1 LAKSKY
7 KIKTVV
13 LRPIL
18 DLSEA
23 EKIVE
28 NGKTSLF
35 RSMLQK
41 PKKMEVHV
49 HSIKLSYEAF
59 LILSGKY
66 NADFY
71 RKAVHSINV
80 EPTVREIIVGDGVFP
95 IKQGRG
101 VLGKLNYKIKSS
113 TKRKNRIDLELEE
126 HVYLDDEQEVAFD
139 HHGKE
144 IKMPYKMSS
153 RFIESYP
160 RRTLGKVKNNV
171 KKPEITYDAA
181 ANKLIARLKK
191 SVTIGRRNLV
201 EKVVVNEI
209 IELYVPIYEARFIG
223 PKKNV
228 RIMRIDGIRK
238 IVLLNHLISFLNFGS
253 SCSESKNLSSIAHF
267 LIIFRSFLTACSNR
281 YNALSTLEMAALLR
295 AIA

>member
-1 LAKSKY
+1 LVY
-7 KIKTVV
+7 TVKTVV
-13 LRPIL
+13 LRPTL
-18 DLSEA
+18 DLSDA
-23 EKIVE
+23 EQIVE
-28 NGKTSLF
+28 NRKTSRF

-41 PKKMEVHV
+41 PSKTEVHV
-49 HSIKLSYEAF
+49 HSLKLSYEAF

-71 RKAVHSINV
+71 RKVIHTINV
-80 EPTVREIIVGDGVFP
+80 KPNVKEVIVGGYTFP
-95 IKQGRG
+95 IKQGKG
-101 VLGKLNYKIKSS
+101 VLGRLRTKVKSS
-113 TKRKNRIDLELEE
+113 TRKKNQVDLEIEE
-126 HVYLDDEQEVAFD
+126 HVFLEEEREVAFD

-153 RFIESYP
+153 RLIESYP

-191 SVTIGRRNLV
+191 SVTIGRRNLI

-209 IELYVPIYEARFIG
+209 IELYVPIYEARLIG

-228 RIMRIDGIRK
+228 RIMRIDAIRK
-238 IVLLNHLISFLNFGS
+238 KVL
-253 SCSESKNLSSIAHF
+253 
-267 LIIFRSFLTACSNR
+267 
-281 YNALSTLEMAALLR
+281 
-295 AIA
+295 

>member
-1 LAKSKY
+1 MDISKH

-18 DLSEA
+18 DYTEA
-23 EKIVE
+23 EQIVE
-28 NGKTSLF
+28 NRKTSLF

-41 PKKMEVHV
+41 PKKTEVHV

-71 RKAVHSINV
+71 RKTVHSISV
-80 EPTVREIIVGDGVFP
+80 DPDVREIIIGDDVFP
-95 IKQGRG
+95 ITKGKG
-101 VLGKLNYKIKSS
+101 VLGKLNTKIKKSAG
-113 TKRKNRIDLELEE
+113 RKNQVDLELEE
-126 HVYLDDEQEVAFD
+126 HVYIDDEQEVAFD

-153 RFIESYP
+153 RLIESYP
-160 RRTLGKVKNNV
+160 RRTLEKTKNNI

-181 ANKLIARLKK
+181 VTRLTSKLKK
-191 SVTIGRRNLV
+191 SVSIGRRNLQ
-201 EKVVVNEI
+201 EKITINEI
-209 IELYVPIYEARFIG
+209 IELYVPIYEARLIG

-228 RIMRIDGIRK
+228 RLIRIDGIRK
-238 IVLLNHLISFLNFGS
+238 
-253 SCSESKNLSSIAHF
+253 K
-267 LIIFRSFLTACSNR
+267 
-281 YNALSTLEMAALLR
+281 TL
-295 AIA
+295 